1 VTTAARP
8 SIPFVDLEPQRRR
21 LGGRI
26 EAAIA
31 RVLEHGRFVMGPE
44 VGQLEAALAEYVGA
58 RHVISCASGTD
69 ALRLVLMAQGVGP
82 GDAVFLPA
90 FTFAASA
97 EAVALVGATP
107 VFVDVVP
114 TSFNL
119 SPASLGEAIAVTE
132 LEGRLA
138 SRAVIPVDLFGLPAD
153 YRTILP
159 IARARGLL
167 VLQDASG
174 QRRRRRKTGGR
185 RVALAA
191 RGLVAPARAEAL
203 GRQRRSSGR

>member
-8 SIPFVDLEPQRRR
+8 SILFVDLEAQRRR

-44 VGQLEAALAEYVGA
+44 VGQLEAALAEYVGV

-69 ALRLVLMAQGVGP
+69 ALRLVLMAQGVDP
-82 GDAVFLPA
+82 GDAVFVPA
-90 FTFAASA
+90 FTFCASA

-114 TSFNL
+114 EL
-119 SPASLGEAIAVTE
+119 QPQPGE
-132 LEGRLA
+132 
-138 SRAVIPVDLFGLPAD
+138 P
-153 YRTILP
+153 
-159 IARARGLL
+159 
-167 VLQDASG
+167 
-174 QRRRRRKTGGR
+174 
-185 RVALAA
+185 
-191 RGLVAPARAEAL
+191 
-203 GRQRRSSGR
+203 